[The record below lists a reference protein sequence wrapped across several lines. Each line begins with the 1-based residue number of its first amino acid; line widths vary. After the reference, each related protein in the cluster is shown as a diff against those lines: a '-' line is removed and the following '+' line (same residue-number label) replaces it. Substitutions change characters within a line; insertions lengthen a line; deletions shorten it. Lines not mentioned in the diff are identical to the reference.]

1 MWDNVKTRSLCLAN
15 PRLALL
21 NKLMGD
27 SQARRVPL
35 SFTCFNLPDAFDFYY
50 SKQQMT
56 KVNSSWFRYIHH
68 MDVYIYIYIYPEPPS
83 KSIAYAWCKNRLS
96 PLFVGGPIALQHLV
110 QISTKYYNNAAK
122 LRFIKISKKLLFIK
136 ISKIGFIKDFNF
148 LKKSLFLFF
157 ARICR
162 VLFLLLGWY
171 FRKNANG
178 IK

>member
-68 MDVYIYIYIYPEPPS
+68 MDVYIYISWAAIKINCLRLVQKY
-83 KSIAYAWCKNRLS
+83 RLS
-96 PLFVGGPIALQHLV
+96 PLFLGVLSLYSIWFKSALNTTTMQRNCV
-110 QISTKYYNNAAK
+110 SSRFPRNCCSSRFPK
-122 LRFIKISKKLLFIK
+122 LASSKT
-136 ISKIGFIKDFNF
+136 SKIVF
-148 LKKSLFLFF
+148 LIFVPFFCKNLSCPFLVAWLVF
-157 ARICR
+157 
-162 VLFLLLGWY
+162 
-171 FRKNANG
+171 
-178 IK
+178 

>member
-68 MDVYIYIYIYPEPPS
+68 MDVYIYIYI
-83 KSIAYAWCKNRLS
+83 LS
-96 PLFVGGPIALQHLV
+96 RHQNQLPTPG
-110 QISTKYYNNAAK
+110 AK
-122 LRFIKISKKLLFIK
+122 I
-136 ISKIGFIKDFNF
+136 
-148 LKKSLFLFF
+148 
-157 ARICR
+157 
-162 VLFLLLGWY
+162 
-171 FRKNANG
+171 
-178 IK
+178 

>member
-68 MDVYIYIYIYPEPPS
+68 MDVYIYI
-83 KSIAYAWCKNRLS
+83 LS
-96 PLFVGGPIALQHLV
+96 RHQNQLPTPGA
-110 QISTKYYNNAAK
+110 
-122 LRFIKISKKLLFIK
+122 
-136 ISKIGFIKDFNF
+136 KIGYRRFLLGVLSLYSIWFKSALNTTTMRRNCVSSRFPRNCCSSRF
-148 LKKSLFLFF
+148 PKLASSKTSILKKKIFVPFF

>member
-68 MDVYIYIYIYPEPPS
+68 MDVYIYIYPEPPS
-83 KSIAYAWCKNRLS
+83 KSIAYAWCKNIGYRRFFWGS
-96 PLFVGGPIALQHLV
+96 YRFTAFGSNQH
-110 QISTKYYNNAAK
+110 
-122 LRFIKISKKLLFIK
+122 
-136 ISKIGFIKDFNF
+136 
-148 LKKSLFLFF
+148 
-157 ARICR
+157 
-162 VLFLLLGWY
+162 
-171 FRKNANG
+171 
-178 IK
+178 